1 MKILFENVRIPEEYG
16 FADEHIYVLTDGAL
30 IKYVGKD
37 KPLEYDE
44 VVNGNGNLLIP
55 GFYNSHCHAA
65 MVMFRGYGED
75 LPLARWLNEKIYP
88 AEERLNT
95 QNVYIGAK
103 YAIAEML
110 KNGIVSFS
118 DMYMFVNSVAE
129 AVVET
134 GIKANLSRSLVS
146 FGDNATIKGD
156 WRFAESI
163 EWINQYQNANG
174 GRLKMDMSLHAEY
187 TNQERYIREVAEYT
201 KANGLRMQLHASESE
216 NEHLECIKR
225 HGMTPVEYFKDTGV
239 LSSPT
244 TLAHCVYVTD
254 SDMDILIES
263 GAFVSHNATSNLKL
277 GSGVARLPK
286 MLEKGVC
293 VSLGTDGAASNNT
306 LDIMREYQLASIL
319 HKGYNRDAEAT
330 LASQMLDLATYNG
343 AKSQGRDDCG
353 KIKVGNRADLV
364 LIDLNALNNQPCF
377 DTYCTLSYSANSS
390 NVLLT
395 MVDGKILYHNGEFK
409 TLDIEKVKYEF
420 ADVCEHYFD

>member
-1 MKILFENVRIPEEYG
+1 MKILIENIRLPEEYG
-16 FADEHIYVLTDGAL
+16 FADEHIYVLTDGA
-30 IKYVGKD
+30 IISYIGRD
-37 KPLEYDE
+37 KPEHFDS
-44 VVNGNGNLLIP
+44 VVQGNGNLLIP

-65 MVMFRGYGED
+65 MVMFRGFGED

-95 QNVYIGAK
+95 ENVYVGAK

-118 DMYMFVNSVAE
+118 DMYMFVGSVAE
-129 AVVET
+129 AVIET

-163 EWINQYQNANG
+163 EWINRYQNANN
-174 GRLKMDMSLHAEY
+174 GRLIMDMSLHAEY
-187 TNQERYIREVAEYT
+187 TNQEKYIREVAEYT

-216 NEHLECIKR
+216 NEHLQCIER
-225 HGMTPVEYFKDTGV
+225 HGMTPIEYFYDTGV
-239 LSSPT
+239 LASPT

-254 SDMDILIES
+254 SDMDIIREN

-277 GSGVARLPK
+277 GSGIARLPK
-286 MLEKGVC
+286 LIEKGVC

-306 LDIMREYQLASIL
+306 LDIMREYQLASVL

-330 LASQMLDLATYNG
+330 RAPQMLDIATLNG
-343 AKSQGRDDCG
+343 AKSQGRNDCG
-353 KIKVGNRADLV
+353 KIAVGNRADLV
-364 LIDLNALNNQPCF
+364 IIDLNAINNKPCF
-377 DTYCTLSYSANSS
+377 DTYSTLSYSANSS
-390 NVLLT
+390 NVLMT
-395 MVDGKILYHNGEFK
+395 MVDGEILYHNGEFK
-409 TLDIEKVKYEF
+409 TLDIEKVTYDF
-420 ADVCEHYFD
+420 DNVCKHYFD

>member
-1 MKILFENVRIPEEYG
+1 MKILFENIRIPEEYG
-16 FADEHIYVLTDGAL
+16 YADKHIYLLTDGAF
-30 IKYVGKD
+30 ISYIGSE
-37 KPLEYDE
+37 KPSEYDQ
-44 VVNGNGNLLIP
+44 VINGKGNLLIP

-65 MVMFRGYGED
+65 MSMFRGIGED

-88 AEERLNT
+88 AEERLNEK
-95 QNVYIGAK
+95 NVRVSSK

-118 DMYMFVNSVAE
+118 DMYMFVGSVAE
-129 AVVET
+129 SVIET

-146 FGDNATIKGD
+146 FSEDSTIKGD
-156 WRFAESI
+156 WRFNESI
-163 EWINQYQNANG
+163 AWINQYNGANN
-174 GRLKMDMSLHAEY
+174 GRLIMDMSLHAEY

-201 KANGLRMQLHASESE
+201 KSQGLRMQLHASESE
-216 NEHLECIKR
+216 NEHLECIQR
-225 HGMTPVEYFKDTGV
+225 HGLTPVEYFLDTGV

-254 SDMDILIES
+254 NDMDILREH

-286 MLEKGVC
+286 LLEKGVC

-319 HKGYNRDAEAT
+319 HKGVNRDAEAT
-330 LASQMLDLATYNG
+330 KAPQMLNLATLNG
-343 AKSQGRDDCG
+343 ALSQGRNDCG
-353 KIKVGNRADLV
+353 KLKVGNRADIV
-364 LIDLNALNNQPCF
+364 MIDLNAINNKPCF
-377 DTYCTLSYSANSS
+377 STYNALSYSANSS

-395 MVDGKILYHNGEFK
+395 MVDGDILYHNGEFK
-409 TLDIEKVKYEF
+409 TIDIERLTYEF
-420 ADVCEHYFD
+420 DDICEHYFD

>member
-30 IKYVGKD
+30 IKYIGKD

-225 HGMTPVEYFKDTGV
+225 HGMTPVEYFKNTGV

-395 MVDGKILYHNGEFK
+395 MVDGEILYHNGEFK

>member
-201 KANGLRMQLHASESE
+201 KANRLRMQLHASESE

-254 SDMDILIES
+254 SDMDIIRDC

-277 GSGVARLPK
+277 GSGIARVPQ
-286 MLEKGVC
+286 MLKKGVC

-306 LDIMREYQLASIL
+306 LDIMREYQLVSIL
-319 HKGYNRDAEAT
+319 HKGVNRDAEAT
-330 LASQMLDLATYNG
+330 IASQILDLATYNG

-353 KIKVGNRADLV
+353 KLKVGNRADIV
-364 LIDLNALNNQPCF
+364 MIDLNAINNKPCF

-395 MVDGKILYHNGEFK
+395 MVDGDILYQNGEFV
-409 TLDIEKVKYEF
+409 TIDIEKVTYEF
-420 ADVCEHYFD
+420 DEICEHYFD

>member
-1 MKILFENVRIPEEYG
+1 MKILFEKVRIPEEYG
-16 FADEHIYVLTDGAL
+16 FEDKHIYVLTDNNL
-30 IKYVGKD
+30 ISYVG
-37 KPLEYDE
+37 LERPADYDR
-44 VVNGNGNLLIP
+44 VIDGKGNLLIP

-88 AEERLNT
+88 AEERLNSE
-95 QNVYIGAK
+95 NVYVGAK

-118 DMYMFVNSVAE
+118 DMYMFVNSVCE
-129 AVVET
+129 AVIET

-146 FGDNATIKGD
+146 FGDAATINGD

-163 EWINQYQNANG
+163 EWIERYNNANN
-174 GRLKMDMSLHAEY
+174 GRLIMDMSLHAEY

-201 KANGLRMQLHASESE
+201 KSKGLRMQLHASESE
-216 NEHLECIKR
+216 SEHIACIEK
-225 HGMTPVEYFKDTGV
+225 HGKTPIEFFLDTGV
-239 LSSPT
+239 LASPT

-254 SDMDILIES
+254 NDMDIIREH
-263 GAFVSHNATSNLKL
+263 GAFISHNATSNLKL

-286 MLEKGVC
+286 MLEKGLC

-319 HKGYNRDAEAT
+319 HKGVNRDAEAT
-330 LASQMLDLATYNG
+330 LASQMLDIATLNG

-364 LIDLNALNNQPCF
+364 LIDLNAINNKPCF

-390 NVLLT
+390 NVLMT
-395 MVDGKILYHNGEFK
+395 MVDGEILYQNGEY
-409 TLDIEKVKYEF
+409 TTIDIEKLNREF
-420 ADVCEHYFD
+420 DNICKHYFD

>member
-1 MKILFENVRIPEEYG
+1 MKILFKNVRIPEEYG
-16 FADEHIYVLTDGAL
+16 YSDEHIFVLTDGEF
-30 IKYVGKD
+30 ISYIGREEPEEFD
-37 KPLEYDE
+37 KVIE
-44 VVNGNGNLLIP
+44 GNGNLLIP

-65 MVMFRGYGED
+65 MVMFRGFGED

-88 AEERLNT
+88 AEERLNAT
-95 QNVYIGAK
+95 NVYVGAK
-103 YAIAEML
+103 FAIAEML

-118 DMYMFVNSVAE
+118 DMYMFVGSVAD
-129 AVVET
+129 AVIET

-146 FGDNATIKGD
+146 FDENATIKGD
-156 WRFAESI
+156 WRFNESI
-163 EWINQYQNANG
+163 NWINKYNNANG

-201 KANGLRMQLHASESE
+201 KDNSLRMQLHASESE
-216 NEHLECIKR
+216 NEHLECIAR

-239 LSSPT
+239 LASPT

-254 SDMDILIES
+254 SDMDILRES

-277 GSGVARLPK
+277 GSGIARLPK
-286 MLEKGVC
+286 LIEKGVC

-319 HKGYNRDAEAT
+319 HKGNNRDAEAT
-330 LASQMLDLATYNG
+330 RASQMLDIATLNG

-353 KIKVGNRADLV
+353 KIVVGNRADLV
-364 LIDLNALNNQPCF
+364 LIDLNAINNKPCF

-395 MVDGKILYHNGEFK
+395 MVDGDILYHNGEF
-409 TLDIEKVKYEF
+409 TTIDIEKVTYEF
-420 ADVCEHYFD
+420 DDVCKHYFD

>member
-1 MKILFENVRIPEEYG
+1 MKILFENIRIPEEYG
-16 FADEHIYVLTDGAL
+16 FADEHIYVLTDGEY
-30 IKYVGKD
+30 ISYIGRE
-37 KPLEYDE
+37 KPENYDRTID
-44 VVNGNGNLLIP
+44 GHGNLLIP

-75 LPLARWLNEKIYP
+75 LPLSRWLNEKIFP
-88 AEERLNT
+88 AEERLNER
-95 QNVYIGAK
+95 NVYVSAK

-118 DMYMFVNSVAE
+118 DMYMFENSVAK
-129 AVVET
+129 AVLET

-146 FGDNATIKGD
+146 FGDGATIKGD
-156 WRFAESI
+156 WRFEESVR
-163 EWINQYQNANG
+163 WINEYHNANG
-174 GRLKMDMSLHAEY
+174 GKLKFDMSIHAEY

-201 KANGLRMQLHASESE
+201 KEHGLRMQIHASESE
-216 NEHLECIKR
+216 SEHTECIGR
-225 HGMTPVEYFKDTGV
+225 HGKTPVEFLLDTGV
-239 LSSPT
+239 LASPT

-254 SDMDILIES
+254 SDMDIIREN

-330 LASQMLDLATYNG
+330 KAPQMLDLATLNG

-353 KIKVGNRADLV
+353 KLKVGNRADLV
-364 LIDLNALNNQPCF
+364 IIDLGAINNKPCF
-377 DTYCTLSYSANSS
+377 DTYATLSYSANSS
-390 NVLLT
+390 NVLMT
-395 MVDGKILYHNGEFK
+395 MVDGEVLYRNGEF
-409 TLDIEKVKYEF
+409 TTIDIEKVKYDF
-420 ADVCEHYFD
+420 DDICEHYFD

>member
-1 MKILFENVRIPEEYG
+1 MKILFENIRIPEEYG
-16 FADEHIYVLTDGAL
+16 FADEHIYVLTDGEY
-30 IKYVGKD
+30 ISYIGRE
-37 KPLEYDE
+37 KPENYDRTID
-44 VVNGNGNLLIP
+44 GHGNLLIP

-75 LPLARWLNEKIYP
+75 LPLSRWLNEKIFP
-88 AEERLNT
+88 AEERLNER
-95 QNVYIGAK
+95 NVYVSTK

-118 DMYMFVNSVAE
+118 DMYMFENSVAK
-129 AVVET
+129 AVLET

-146 FGDNATIKGD
+146 FGDGATIKGD
-156 WRFAESI
+156 WRFEESVR
-163 EWINQYQNANG
+163 WINEYHNANG
-174 GRLKMDMSLHAEY
+174 GKLKFDMSIHAEY

-201 KANGLRMQLHASESE
+201 KEHGLRMQIHASESE
-216 NEHLECIKR
+216 SEHTECIGR
-225 HGMTPVEYFKDTGV
+225 HGKTPVEFLLDTGV
-239 LSSPT
+239 LASPT

-254 SDMDILIES
+254 SDMDIIREN

-330 LASQMLDLATYNG
+330 KAPQMLDLATLNG

-353 KIKVGNRADLV
+353 KLKVGNRADLV
-364 LIDLNALNNQPCF
+364 IIDLGAINNKPCF
-377 DTYCTLSYSANSS
+377 DTYATLSYSANSS
-390 NVLLT
+390 NVLMT
-395 MVDGKILYHNGEFK
+395 MVDGEVLYRNGEF
-409 TLDIEKVKYEF
+409 TTIDIEKVKYDF
-420 ADVCEHYFD
+420 DDICEHYFD

>member
-1 MKILFENVRIPEEYG
+1 MKILFENVRLPEEYG
-16 FADEHIYVLTDGAL
+16 FADKHIYVLTDGTY
-30 IKYVGKD
+30 IKYIGAD
-37 KPLEYDE
+37 KPTEYDE
-44 VVNGNGNLLIP
+44 TIQGNGNLLIP

-88 AEERLNT
+88 AEERLNA

-103 YAIAEML
+103 YAIAEMV

-129 AVVET
+129 AVIET

-146 FGDNATIKGD
+146 FDENATIKGD

-163 EWINQYQNANG
+163 EWINRYQNANG

-187 TNQERYIREVAEYT
+187 TNQDRYIREVAEYT
-201 KANGLRMQLHASESE
+201 NANGLRMQLHASESE
-216 NEHLECIKR
+216 AEHLQCIER
-225 HGMTPVEYFKDTGV
+225 HKMTPVEYFKDTGV

-277 GSGVARLPK
+277 GSGVARLPR

-306 LDIMREYQLASIL
+306 LDIMREYQLASVL
-319 HKGYNRDAEAT
+319 HKGYNRNAEAT
-330 LASQMLDLATYNG
+330 FASQMLDLATYNG

-395 MVDGKILYHNGEFK
+395 MVDGEILYHNGEFK
-409 TLDIEKVKYEF
+409 TIDIEKVKYEF
-420 ADVCEHYFD
+420 SDVCKHYFD

>member
-1 MKILFENVRIPEEYG
+1 MKILFENVRIPEEYS
-16 FADEHIYVLTDGAL
+16 FADEHIYVLTDGAY
-30 IKYVGKD
+30 ISYVGTE
-37 KPLEYDE
+37 KPTEYDKSI
-44 VVNGNGNLLIP
+44 NCNGNLLIP

-65 MVMFRGYGED
+65 MVMFRGFGED

-95 QNVYIGAK
+95 ENVYVGAK
-103 YAIAEML
+103 FAIAEML

-146 FGDNATIKGD
+146 FGDGATIKGD
-156 WRFAESI
+156 WRFNESV
-163 EWINQYQNANG
+163 EWINRYQNANN
-174 GRLKMDMSLHAEY
+174 GRLIMDMSLHAEY
-187 TNQERYIREVAEYT
+187 TNQEGYIREVAEYT

-216 NEHLECIKR
+216 AEHNECIKR
-225 HGMTPVEYFKDTGV
+225 HGMTPVEFFKDTGV

-277 GSGVARLPK
+277 GSGIARIPT
-286 MLEKGVC
+286 MLKKGVC

-319 HKGYNRDAEAT
+319 HKGNNRDAEAT
-330 LASQMLDLATYNG
+330 IAPQMLNLATLNG
-343 AKSQGRDDCG
+343 AKSQGRNDCG
-353 KIKVGNRADLV
+353 KIEVGYKADLV
-364 LIDLNALNNQPCF
+364 MIDLNAINNKPCF

-390 NVLLT
+390 NVLMT
-395 MVDGKILYHNGEFK
+395 MVDGEILYHNGEY
-409 TLDIEKVKYEF
+409 TTIDIEKVTYDFDNICK
-420 ADVCEHYFD
+420 HYFD

>member
-1 MKILFENVRIPEEYG
+1 MKILFENVRLPEEYG
-16 FADEHIYVLTDGAL
+16 FADKHIYVLTDGAY
-30 IKYVGKD
+30 IKYIGAE
-37 KPLEYDE
+37 KPTEYDE
-44 VVNGNGNLLIP
+44 SIQGNGNLLIP

-103 YAIAEML
+103 YAIAEMI

-146 FGDNATIKGD
+146 FDENATIKGD
-156 WRFAESI
+156 WRFDESI
-163 EWINQYQNANG
+163 EWINRYQNANG

-201 KANGLRMQLHASESE
+201 NANGLRMQLHASESE
-216 NEHLECIKR
+216 AEHLQCIER
-225 HGMTPVEYFKDTGV
+225 HKMTPVEYFKDTGV

-306 LDIMREYQLASIL
+306 LDIMREYQLASVL

-330 LASQMLDLATYNG
+330 FASQMLDLATYNG

-395 MVDGKILYHNGEFK
+395 MVDGEILYHKGEFK
-409 TLDIEKVKYEF
+409 TIDIEKVKYEF
-420 ADVCEHYFD
+420 SDVCKHYFD

>member
-16 FADEHIYVLTDGAL
+16 FADEHIFVLTDGAL
-30 IKYVGKD
+30 ISYIGREKPREFD
-37 KPLEYDE
+37 K
-44 VVNGNGNLLIP
+44 VINGNGNLLIP

-65 MVMFRGYGED
+65 MVMFRGFGED

-95 QNVYIGAK
+95 KNVYIGAK

-146 FGDNATIKGD
+146 FGESATIKGD
-156 WRFAESI
+156 WRFKESI
-163 EWINQYQNANG
+163 EWINQYQNANN
-174 GRLKMDMSLHAEY
+174 GRLIMDMSLHAEY
-187 TNQERYIREVAEYT
+187 TNQEGYIREVAEYT
-201 KANGLRMQLHASESE
+201 KANGLRMQIHASESE
-216 NEHLECIKR
+216 SEHMACIKR
-225 HGMTPVEYFKDTGV
+225 YGKTPIEFFYDTGV

-244 TLAHCVYVTD
+244 TLAHCVYITD
-254 SDMDILIES
+254 NDMDIINEC

-330 LASQMLDLATYNG
+330 KAPQMLDIATLNG
-343 AKSQGRDDCG
+343 AKSQGRSDCG
-353 KIKVGNRADLV
+353 RLKVGDRADLV
-364 LIDLNALNNQPCF
+364 IIDLNAINNKPCF
-377 DTYCTLSYSANSS
+377 DTYSTLSYSANSS

-395 MVDGKILYHNGEFK
+395 MVDGDILYRNGEF
-409 TLDIEKVKYEF
+409 TTIDIEKVTYEF
-420 ADVCEHYFD
+420 DDVCKHYFD

>member
-1 MKILFENVRIPEEYG
+1 MKILFENIRLPEEYG
-16 FADEHIYVLTDGAL
+16 YNDEHIYLLTDGEF
-30 IKYVGKD
+30 ISYIGKER
-37 KPLEYDE
+37 PVEYDE
-44 VVNGNGNLLIP
+44 IVNGKGNLLIP

-65 MVMFRGYGED
+65 MVMFRGIGED

-88 AEERLNT
+88 AEERLNER
-95 QNVYIGAK
+95 NVRIASK

-118 DMYMFVNSVAE
+118 DMYMFVGSVAE
-129 AVVET
+129 SVIET

-156 WRFAESI
+156 WRFKESI
-163 EWINQYQNANG
+163 GWINQYNHANN
-174 GRLKMDMSLHAEY
+174 GRLIMDMSLHAEY
-187 TNQERYIREVAEYT
+187 TNQEKYIREVAEYT
-201 KANGLRMQLHASESE
+201 KSQGLRMQIHASESE
-216 NEHLECIKR
+216 KEHAECIER
-225 HGMTPVEYFKDTGV
+225 HGLTPVEFLLDTGV
-239 LSSPT
+239 LASPT

-254 SDMDILIES
+254 NDMDILREN

-286 MLEKGVC
+286 LLEKGVC

-319 HKGYNRDAEAT
+319 HKGVNRDAEAT
-330 LASQMLDLATYNG
+330 RASQMLDVATLNG
-343 AKSQGRDDCG
+343 ALSQGRNDCG

-364 LIDLNALNNQPCF
+364 LIDLNAINNKPCF
-377 DTYCTLSYSANSS
+377 NTYCALSYSANSS

-395 MVDGKILYHNGEFK
+395 MVDGEILYHNGEFK
-409 TLDIEKVKYEF
+409 TIDIERVTYEF
-420 ADVCEHYFD
+420 DDVCEHYFD

>member
-1 MKILFENVRIPEEYG
+1 MKILFENIRIPEEYG
-16 FADEHIYVLTDGAL
+16 FADEHIYVLTDGEY
-30 IKYVGKD
+30 ISYIGRE
-37 KPLEYDE
+37 KPEDYDRTID
-44 VVNGNGNLLIP
+44 GHGNLLIP

-75 LPLARWLNEKIYP
+75 LPLSRWLNEKIFP
-88 AEERLNT
+88 AEERLNER
-95 QNVYIGAK
+95 NVYVSTK

-118 DMYMFVNSVAE
+118 DMYMFENSVAK
-129 AVVET
+129 AVLET

-146 FGDNATIKGD
+146 FGDGATIKGD
-156 WRFAESI
+156 WRFEESVR
-163 EWINQYQNANG
+163 WINEYHNANG
-174 GRLKMDMSLHAEY
+174 GKLKFDMSIHAEY

-201 KANGLRMQLHASESE
+201 KEHGLRMQIHASESE
-216 NEHLECIKR
+216 SEHTECIGR
-225 HGMTPVEYFKDTGV
+225 HGKTPVEFLLDTGV
-239 LSSPT
+239 LASPT

-254 SDMDILIES
+254 SDMDIIREN

-330 LASQMLDLATYNG
+330 KAPQMLDLATLNG

-353 KIKVGNRADLV
+353 KLKVGNRADLV
-364 LIDLNALNNQPCF
+364 IIDLSAINNKPCF
-377 DTYCTLSYSANSS
+377 DTYATLSYSANSS
-390 NVLLT
+390 NVLMT
-395 MVDGKILYHNGEFK
+395 MVDGEVLYRNGEF
-409 TLDIEKVKYEF
+409 TTIDIEKVKYDF
-420 ADVCEHYFD
+420 DDICEHYFD

>member
-1 MKILFENVRIPEEYG
+1 MRILFENVRLPEEYG
-16 FADEHIYVLTDGAL
+16 FADEHIFVLTDEDF
-30 IKYVGKD
+30 ISYIGKEKPAEFD
-37 KPLEYDE
+37 KIIR
-44 VVNGNGNLLIP
+44 GNGNLLIP

-88 AEERLNT
+88 AEERLNAK
-95 QNVYIGAK
+95 NVYSGAK
-103 YAIAEML
+103 FAIAEML

-118 DMYMFVNSVAE
+118 DMYMFVGSVAQ

-146 FGDNATIKGD
+146 FDENATIKGD
-156 WRFAESI
+156 WRFNESI
-163 EWINQYQNANG
+163 EWINQYQNANN
-174 GRLKMDMSLHAEY
+174 GRLIMDMSLHAEY
-187 TNQERYIREVAEYT
+187 TNQEKYIREVAEYT

-216 NEHLECIKR
+216 SEHLECIKR
-225 HGMTPVEYFKDTGV
+225 HGLTPIEYFKDTGV
-239 LSSPT
+239 LTSPT

-286 MLEKGVC
+286 MLQKGVC

-306 LDIMREYQLASIL
+306 LDIMREYQLASVL

-330 LASQMLDLATYNG
+330 YASQMLDLATVNG
-343 AKSQGRDDCG
+343 AKSQGREDCG
-353 KIKVGNRADLV
+353 KIKVGNKADLV
-364 LIDLNALNNQPCF
+364 LIDLNAINNKPCF

-395 MVDGKILYHNGEFK
+395 MVDGDILYQNGEF
-409 TLDIEKVKYEF
+409 TTIDIEKVTYEF
-420 ADVCEHYFD
+420 DDICKHYFD

>member
-1 MKILFENVRIPEEYG
+1 MRILFENVRLPEEYG
-16 FADEHIYVLTDGAL
+16 FADEHIFVLTNGEF
-30 IKYVGKD
+30 ISYVGKEKPVEFD
-37 KPLEYDE
+37 KIIH
-44 VVNGNGNLLIP
+44 GNGNLLIP

-88 AEERLNT
+88 AEERLNAK
-95 QNVYIGAK
+95 NVYSGAK
-103 YAIAEML
+103 FAIAEML

-118 DMYMFVNSVAE
+118 DMYMFVGSVAQ

-146 FGDNATIKGD
+146 FDENATIKGD
-156 WRFAESI
+156 WRFNESI
-163 EWINQYQNANG
+163 EWINQYQNANN
-174 GRLKMDMSLHAEY
+174 GRLIMDMSLHAEY

-239 LSSPT
+239 LASPT

-277 GSGVARLPK
+277 GSGVARVPK
-286 MLEKGVC
+286 MLQKGVC

-330 LASQMLDLATYNG
+330 YASQMLDLATING
-343 AKSQGRDDCG
+343 AKSQGREDCG

-364 LIDLNALNNQPCF
+364 LIDLNAINNKPCF

-395 MVDGKILYHNGEFK
+395 MVDGDILYHNGEF
-409 TLDIEKVKYEF
+409 TTIDIEKVTYEF
-420 ADVCEHYFD
+420 DDICKHYFD

>member
-16 FADEHIYVLTDGAL
+16 FADEHIFVLTDGAL
-30 IKYVGKD
+30 ISYIGREKPREFD
-37 KPLEYDE
+37 K
-44 VVNGNGNLLIP
+44 VINGNGNLLIP

-65 MVMFRGYGED
+65 MVMFRGFGED

-95 QNVYIGAK
+95 KNVYIGAK

-146 FGDNATIKGD
+146 FGESATIKGD
-156 WRFAESI
+156 WRFKESI
-163 EWINQYQNANG
+163 EWINQYQNANN
-174 GRLKMDMSLHAEY
+174 GRLIMDMSLHAEY
-187 TNQERYIREVAEYT
+187 TNQEGYIREVAEYT
-201 KANGLRMQLHASESE
+201 KANGLRMQIHASESE
-216 NEHLECIKR
+216 SEHMACIKR
-225 HGMTPVEYFKDTGV
+225 YGKTPIEFFYDTGV

-254 SDMDILIES
+254 NDMDIINEC

-330 LASQMLDLATYNG
+330 KAPQMLDIATLNG
-343 AKSQGRDDCG
+343 AKSQGRSDCG
-353 KIKVGNRADLV
+353 RLKVGDRADLV
-364 LIDLNALNNQPCF
+364 IIDLNAINNKPCF
-377 DTYCTLSYSANSS
+377 DTYSTLSYSANSS

-395 MVDGKILYHNGEFK
+395 MVDGDILYRNGEF
-409 TLDIEKVKYEF
+409 TTIDIEKVTYEF
-420 ADVCEHYFD
+420 DDVCKHYFD